1 MNNGTRQIYFVGSN
15 NSSNDIVVDESQ
27 QNQQQPIVL
36 NHQIGQNNTIRAR
49 TPVQQLTVRGVAGGG
64 VSGAAGGVRQPLP
77 QVVSTYKDV
86 GY

>member
-15 NSSNDIVVDESQ
+15 NTSNDIVIDESQ

-49 TPVQQLTVRGVAGGG
+49 TTVQQLTVRATN
-64 VSGAAGGVRQPLP
+64 SGAAGGVRQPLL
-77 QVVSTYKDV
+77 QVVSTFKDV